1 MKLKKLPIG
10 IQTFRE
16 VITRDLLYVDKT
28 KQALNLLEN
37 YKYVFL
43 SRPRRFGKSLFMDML
58 HNIYEGNQELFEGL
72 HIYKKWDW
80 SVKFP
85 VIKISFSGGIR
96 DAESLNE
103 NLLKLLKSNQDRLGV
118 KCEET
123 GNANFCFEEL
133 IEKVHQKYEQPVVV
147 LIDEYDKPIL
157 DVLHDIEEAKAIRNG
172 LRDFYS
178 KIKESDRYLK
188 FAMLTGVSRF
198 AKVSIFSGLNN
209 LEDISLHEDYSDV
222 CGYTSREMEAS
233 FEPYLQNVDKAEIK
247 KWYNGYNFLGEA
259 VYNPFDILLFIKN
272 KKQFK
277 NYWFETGT
285 PTMLIDLIKDRQYF
299 LPNFEQLEVDE
310 SLINSFDIEN
320 ISLETVMFQAGY
332 LTIKEQ
338 IVSQENKTRYL
349 LDFPNFE
356 VQTSFY
362 DYILNNIVLVSQ
374 KGQISD
380 ELYRIFNNGNV
391 EDLEPLISQLFSSIA
406 YNNFTNNNIEN
417 YEGFYASV
425 LYAYFA
431 SLGVSIS
438 AEDVTNQGRI
448 DLTVCVGDKTYIFEF
463 KVISESPLSQ
473 IKEKKYYEKYSG
485 DIYLIGI
492 VFDRQKRNIS
502 QFEWEKVI
510 G

>member
-1 MKLKKLPIG
+1 
-10 IQTFRE
+10 
-16 VITRDLLYVDKT
+16 
-28 KQALNLLEN
+28 
-37 YKYVFL
+37 
-43 SRPRRFGKSLFMDML
+43 
-58 HNIYEGNQELFEGL
+58 
-72 HIYKKWDW
+72 
-80 SVKFP
+80 
-85 VIKISFSGGIR
+85 
-96 DAESLNE
+96 
-103 NLLKLLKSNQDRLGV
+103 
-118 KCEET
+118 
-123 GNANFCFEEL
+123 
-133 IEKVHQKYEQPVVV
+133 
-147 LIDEYDKPIL
+147 
-157 DVLHDIEEAKAIRNG
+157 
-172 LRDFYS
+172 
-178 KIKESDRYLK
+178 
-188 FAMLTGVSRF
+188 
-198 AKVSIFSGLNN
+198 
-209 LEDISLHEDYSDV
+209 
-222 CGYTSREMEAS
+222 MEAS

-272 KKQFK
+272 NKKFK

-285 PTMLIDLIKDRQYF
+285 PTMLIDFIKDRQYF

-448 DLTVCVGDKTYIFEF
+448 ELTICVDDKTYIFEF

-485 DIYLIGI
+485 EIYLIGI
-492 VFDRQKRNIS
+492 VFDRLKRNIS
-502 QFEWEKVI
+502 QFEWEKVAE
-510 G
+510 